1 MLCDNEASKGC
12 VIRVMPDVHPGKVG
26 TIGLTM
32 TIGNK
37 ILPNLVGIDI
47 GCGMTL
53 GQIKAR
59 KIEFQKLDTVIR
71 ENIPAGFSIRTKP
84 HRFADNFDFT
94 SLHCHKNIQI
104 RKALLNLGTLGGG
117 NRFIEADADEEG
129 KEVEDI
135 DSIPGNNN
143 EWNKEDDLDKEFV
156 KVKYFD
162 LALKKWVSKTIIIE
176 NNRKEKKKKR

>member
-1 MLCDNEASKGC
+1 MKTIDGIYASAKIFTTNNKLTDIDNYALQQLQMLCDNETSKGC

-59 KIEFQKLDTVIR
+59 KIEFQKLD
-71 ENIPAGFSIRTKP
+71 IPELQKLFDETYKIIECYSTESLVPKEISGLLLEMHDFSWWVSDLDETPMHTHYQEIV
-84 HRFADNFDFT
+84 
-94 SLHCHKNIQI
+94 SLVN
-104 RKALLNLGTLGGG
+104 LLN
-117 NRFIEADADEEG
+117 
-129 KEVEDI
+129 
-135 DSIPGNNN
+135 
-143 EWNKEDDLDKEFV
+143 
-156 KVKYFD
+156 KYFLTRD
-162 LALKKWVSKTIIIE
+162 ANTNEIERLIDELK
-176 NNRKEKKKKR
+176 